1 MGKKNRQR
9 GGLPSAVGPRGLFAS
24 LFTGTPWKPT
34 LIAASIAFFL
44 FLPVVGFNFVNVD
57 DPKHIDN
64 NPYYRPLTVAN
75 VMTLWTKP
83 YLIYMPVTFTS
94 WAVDAMLAG
103 PHTVAV
109 ASSEGPSPRFRFQP
123 GIFHFTNLLLHLL
136 CTVLVFW
143 ILRLWVRHDWAA
155 FAGAILFAIHP
166 LQVEPVAWV
175 SARKDTLSGF
185 FFFSAIWLYTLY
197 ARSER
202 ADRWKL
208 YATAFGAFLLAMLAK
223 PPVAVLPAIL
233 VVSGRW
239 IEGKD
244 WKDLAK
250 ELGPWFLAA
259 LPVVFLAVDTQPDE
273 RMPFVPPALSFR
285 PFVALDAIAFYLG
298 KLVYPF
304 GLMMDYGRSPEWLK
318 HSRALGWTPWVAGV
332 VLIAAGVSLFFAR
345 ARWFGVGMAVFLIA
359 LSPVL
364 GLKPFFFQTVST
376 VSDRYVYGGLIG
388 ISWIL
393 AYALRATWNL
403 TWIRYAMVAVGL
415 FLGARSYSQLWVWR
429 DSLALFR
436 HNVALNPSSWLA
448 WNNLGSHFEK
458 LTRWDLAAENY
469 ERAAAIHPTPL
480 VYNNLGSAYMNLNQI
495 DRAEN
500 AFRQSIALDP
510 GSPIDHF
517 NLGLIYQNRNQI
529 ENARRSFETAL
540 RLNPAME
547 PARAALRSLAG
558 VGK

>member
-1 MGKKNRQR
+1 MGKKNRNR
-9 GGLPSAVGPRGLFAS
+9 TPAAPPKKTGWLRSLFA
-24 LFTGTPWKPT
+24 GVPWKPT
-34 LIAASIAFFL
+34 FIAAGIAFAL
-44 FLPVVGFNFVNVD
+44 FLPVTGFNFVNVD

-94 WAVDAMLAG
+94 WALDAMLAG
-103 PHTVAV
+103 PHTTAV
-109 ASSEGPSPRFRFQP
+109 AASEGPSPRFRFQP
-123 GIFHFTNLLLHLL
+123 GIFHFTNLLLHVL
-136 CTVLVFW
+136 CTILVFW

-155 FAGAILFAIHP
+155 FAGAVLFAVHP

-197 ARSER
+197 ARSDR
-202 ADRWKL
+202 ADKWKL
-208 YATAFGAFLLAMLAK
+208 YATAFGAFVLAMLAK

-244 WKDLAK
+244 WKQLAQ

-273 RMPFVPPALSFR
+273 RMPFVPPALAFR
-285 PFVALDAIAFYLG
+285 PLVALDAVAFYLG
-298 KLVYPF
+298 KLLYPF
-304 GLMMDYGRSPEWLK
+304 DLVMDYGRSPEWLK
-318 HSRALGWTPWVAGV
+318 QSSAVRWTPWVALM
-332 VLIAAGVSLFFAR
+332 VLASAAASLFFPR
-345 ARWFGVGMAVFLIA
+345 TRWFGVGMAIFVIA

-376 VSDRYVYGGLIG
+376 VSDRYVYAGMLG
-388 ISWIL
+388 IAFLL
-393 AYALRATWNL
+393 AYALKATWRQ
-403 TWIRYAMVAVGL
+403 TWIRYALVAVGL
-415 FLGARSYSQLWVWR
+415 FLGARSYSQSLVWR
-429 DSLALFR
+429 DSLALLR
-436 HNVALNPSSWLA
+436 HNVAINPASWLA

-469 ERAAAIHPTPL
+469 EKAAEIHPTPL

-495 DRAEN
+495 DRAER

-510 GSPIDHF
+510 NSPIDHF
-517 NLGLIYQNRNQI
+517 NLGLVYQNRNKI
-529 ENARRSFETAL
+529 EDARRSFETAL

-547 PARAALRSLAG
+547 PARAALRSLVG